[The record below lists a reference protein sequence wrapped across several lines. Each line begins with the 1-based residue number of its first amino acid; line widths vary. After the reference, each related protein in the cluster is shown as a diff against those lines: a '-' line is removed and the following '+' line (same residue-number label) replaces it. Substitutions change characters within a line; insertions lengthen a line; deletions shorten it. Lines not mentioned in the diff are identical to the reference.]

1 MNKYILVGF
10 LGLLFS
16 INAFSKD
23 EVFAVDG
30 KNIKVTDFSNLMG
43 AGETLNLS
51 SLKNGVFI
59 MVSNGPDIDTHLP
72 NAEKSIQ
79 DVFRAHGIKVADIM
93 ENSSVAIRWSSNLSL
108 DMFKADQAAMHS
120 SLPNRQQASSMIG
133 QIAGAAMSGPAGL
146 VGFAAGALFNTD
158 SKLLLQAASFK
169 DPKIGKVGLFGVKGI
184 LSSESKSHS
193 AKIFYNLE
201 KGNEASD
208 DIVLKM
214 AIDQWIKHFIV
225 FDVPSE
231 IQPETTNI
239 ATAEQVVPVPATVN
253 VPSSSMESTPA
264 ITQ

>member
-1 MNKYILVGF
+1 MKKILFVS
-10 LGLLFS
+10 LITILFS
-16 INAFSKD
+16 ANSFAKD
-23 EVFAVDG
+23 EAFAIDG

-72 NAEKSIQ
+72 NAEKSIKE
-79 DVFRAHGIKVADIM
+79 VFISHGIKVADTM

-120 SLPNRQQASSMIG
+120 SLPNRQQTSSMIG

-146 VGFAAGALFNTD
+146 VGFAAGAIFNTD

-184 LSSESKSHS
+184 LSSESKSHG

-231 IQPETTNI
+231 IQPEITNI
-239 ATAEQVVPVPATVN
+239 ATADQVVPVPVTV
-253 VPSSSMESTPA
+253 PAPPGSMESTPA